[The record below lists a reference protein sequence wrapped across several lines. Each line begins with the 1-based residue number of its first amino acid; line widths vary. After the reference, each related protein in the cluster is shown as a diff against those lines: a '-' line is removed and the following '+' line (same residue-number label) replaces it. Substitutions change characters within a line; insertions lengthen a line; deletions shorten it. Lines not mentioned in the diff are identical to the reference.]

1 MIDEAIF
8 DAEEKMEKAV
18 SVARDDLSG
27 IRTGRA
33 NPGMFARVNVEYYGT
48 PTPITQMCSINVPEA
63 RMVVIKPYEAG
74 QLRAIEDAIRNS
86 DLGVNP
92 TNDGTIIR
100 VAIPQL
106 TEERRRELV
115 KQAKAKGEDA
125 KVSVRNIRRRAM
137 DDIEKA
143 RKFALEKF
151 SNELLAVKD
160 SLDAALLIEAAEVQ
174 SYKDGVDLT
183 AKQLASVFDKFN
195 IAEINPVGEKFD
207 PNKHQAISMLENS
220 GEPNTV
226 TSVLQKGYTLNDRV
240 LRPALVMVAK

>member
-1 MIDEAIF
+1 MTENVNDSPATQ
-8 DAEEKMEKAV
+8 AEE
-18 SVARDDLSG
+18 DNQ
-27 IRTGRA
+27 A
-33 NPGMFARVNVEYYGT
+33 NT
-48 PTPITQMCSINVPEA
+48 PAASP
-63 RMVVIKPYEAG
+63 
-74 QLRAIEDAIRNS
+74 
-86 DLGVNP
+86 
-92 TNDGTIIR
+92 
-100 VAIPQL
+100 
-106 TEERRRELV
+106 EERIAELEAQLAEA
-115 KQAKAKGEDA
+115 QAAVLYTKAEGE
-125 KVSVRNIRRRAM
+125 NIRRRAM

-160 SLDAALLIEAAEVQ
+160 SLDAALLIEATEVQ

-195 IAEINPVGEKFD
+195 IAEINPVGDKFD

>member
-1 MIDEAIF
+1 VLYTK
-8 DAEEKMEKAV
+8 AE
-18 SVARDDLSG
+18 
-27 IRTGRA
+27 
-33 NPGMFARVNVEYYGT
+33 
-48 PTPITQMCSINVPEA
+48 
-63 RMVVIKPYEAG
+63 
-74 QLRAIEDAIRNS
+74 
-86 DLGVNP
+86 
-92 TNDGTIIR
+92 
-100 VAIPQL
+100 
-106 TEERRRELV
+106 
-115 KQAKAKGEDA
+115 GE
-125 KVSVRNIRRRAM
+125 NIRRRAM

-160 SLDAALLIEAAEVQ
+160 SLDAALLIEATEVQ

-183 AKQLASVFDKFN
+183 AKQLAAVFDKFN
-195 IAEINPVGEKFD
+195 IAEINPVGDKFD